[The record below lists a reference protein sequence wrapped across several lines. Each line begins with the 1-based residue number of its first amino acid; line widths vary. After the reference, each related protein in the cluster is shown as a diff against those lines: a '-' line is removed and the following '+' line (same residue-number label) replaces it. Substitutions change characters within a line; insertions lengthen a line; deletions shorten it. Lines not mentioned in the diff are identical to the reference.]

1 MNTFDYDSLDQT
13 DIGTNDITILPEYL
27 HAKKIIAVKQ
37 KQPKKDKKKL
47 FHKFTS

>member
-27 HAKKIIAVKQ
+27 HAKKNNCSKTKATKERQ
-37 KQPKKDKKKL
+37 KETFP
-47 FHKFTS
+47 